1 MSTPLVIKVK
11 TASIPTSTVGCW
23 QDLSGMIE
31 QFTADIITPAI
42 DQDSDISAQV
52 SGIPT
57 AYARANLFKSALQSY
72 GRTKENID
80 LNMNAFY
87 KMLSSEWRGFLACI
101 ALDYSRIKTE
111 VVELSYSDGKD
122 ILSTANL
129 YEPKGT
135 FGNMLFHRKPLW
147 CLREEDTDELH
158 RGIPFIEIIKYDG
171 QVVGATSPESLLFT
185 ACSYK
190 SRKQKTA
197 HGWISRPE
205 SSRIRWKLV
214 TWKTPK
220 HYSSMPM

>member
-111 VVELSYSDGKD
+111 VVE
-122 ILSTANL
+122 
-129 YEPKGT
+129 
-135 FGNMLFHRKPLW
+135 
-147 CLREEDTDELH
+147 
-158 RGIPFIEIIKYDG
+158 
-171 QVVGATSPESLLFT
+171 
-185 ACSYK
+185 
-190 SRKQKTA
+190 
-197 HGWISRPE
+197 
-205 SSRIRWKLV
+205 
-214 TWKTPK
+214 
-220 HYSSMPM
+220 